1 MDRDLDIWVIVVAA
15 ASTAAVLIQFGFLLA
30 LFWGIR
36 RLHVKIKGIRS
47 TASASGSGLQEW
59 VTTLREAS
67 VAINRVAKNTAD
79 LTERIKPV
87 VDEAVGVSHRQL
99 TRADQVLTDVLT
111 RVERISAYV
120 EQVIVQPAAE
130 IRAFAAAVRAALRA
144 FFHDPNQGKGH

>member
-1 MDRDLDIWVIVVAA
+1 MDRDLDIGVMVVAA
-15 ASTAAVLIQFGFLLA
+15 ASTAAVLIQLGFLLA
-30 LFWGIR
+30 LFLGIR
-36 RLHVKIKGIRS
+36 RLHAKMESIRS
-47 TASASGSGLQEW
+47 TASATGPGLQEW
-59 VTTLREAS
+59 VATLREAL
-67 VAINRVAKNTAD
+67 VAVNRLAKNAAD
-79 LTERIKPV
+79 LTEHIKPV

-99 TRADQVLTDVLT
+99 ARADEMLTDVLT